1 MFGGMPVAGWL
12 LVVAA
17 GLAAPAEPL
26 VVNVARERDALEVRV
41 ELIAPLPDALQA
53 ALPTGAQV
61 RVAFP
66 VRLRVHRSFFWDRRM
81 WHGEITSSVA
91 FDPVVGR
98 YRCELVLD
106 RVIVATRETPS
117 PTEALAWLRS
127 PPPVRLD
134 LPAGR
139 RTADL
144 LVRVRA
150 VYASATRWLMFPSVE
165 GTDWV
170 EVRLESGP

>member
-1 MFGGMPVAGWL
+1 MSLVACFL
-12 LVVAA
+12 LAVA

-26 VVNVARERDALEVRV
+26 VVSVARERDALEVRV
-41 ELIAPLPDALQA
+41 ELVAPLPEPLQA

-61 RVAFP
+61 RVSYP
-66 VRLRVHRSFFWDRRM
+66 LRLRVHRSVLWDRRL
-81 WHGEITSSVA
+81 WRGEIVSSVA
-91 FDPVVGR
+91 FDPVIGR

-106 RVIVATRETPS
+106 RVIVATRETES
-117 PTEALAWLRS
+117 PQAAVAWLRS

-134 LPAGR
+134 VPAER
-139 RTADL
+139 RAAAL

-150 VYASATRWLMFPSVE
+150 VFASATKWLLFPVVE

-170 EVRLESGP
+170 EVRLEKGP

>member
-1 MFGGMPVAGWL
+1 
-12 LVVAA
+12 
-17 GLAAPAEPL
+17 
-26 VVNVARERDALEVRV
+26 
-41 ELIAPLPDALQA
+41 
-53 ALPTGAQV
+53 
-61 RVAFP
+61 
-66 VRLRVHRSFFWDRRM
+66 M

>member
-1 MFGGMPVAGWL
+1 MVSL
-12 LVVAA
+12 
-17 GLAAPAEPL
+17 
-26 VVNVARERDALEVRV
+26 ARERDALEVRV
-41 ELIAPLPDALQA
+41 ELLAPLPDALQA

-61 RVAFP
+61 RVVYP
-66 VRLRVHRSFFWDRRM
+66 LRLRVRRSFMWDRRV
-81 WHGEITSSVA
+81 WRGEIASSVA

-106 RVIVATRETPS
+106 RVIVATRETAS

-127 PPPVRLD
+127 PPSVRLD
-134 LPAGR
+134 LPAER

-150 VYASATRWLMFPSVE
+150 VFASATRWLLFPSVE

-170 EVRLESGP
+170 EVRLEGGP